1 MTLHYF
7 LSFCLAI
14 LLIGLPGISLTLL
27 LLYRQSEKWL
37 ANWQPIIFFLPLPAG
52 FLIISIIMESLVLLG
67 KLSFSRVL
75 TFSVAFSVFTLL
87 LLSKSLRKKQL
98 KNLFR
103 IKGNQWILLPIVFLV
118 IYIVL
123 TAVPFDFIFD
133 STDCG
138 TYVSSGINAF
148 KTGSFRFYDLEIV
161 EADQDFIDSFYY
173 LTPPE
178 RYSSAAMFHFEGV
191 MGTSFF
197 IRSLKTGLI
206 EPRYFNLHP
215 LWIGLFVKIFG
226 LTPGVWL
233 ATPFLALC
241 GFIGVFLLSWALA
254 GRLASILTAG
264 LLSVFV
270 LQIWFGRYIT
280 TEMSTQ
286 AALMNGLAW
295 LLIFNQDR
303 STERNNAPVF
313 PALTAAMMIGISHF
327 SRIDSILVAPALVLG
342 IFIWIV
348 FHNKTTRAWLF
359 LSVYGLILLA
369 ASVTA
374 IVIAHSYTMETLV
387 HVNVYQM
394 TKVQIS
400 ILIICFLLAL
410 FLVHYLKKQSGKLS
424 AFFQDYGKIIQITLI
439 LLICLSFIYGLVFR
453 PILNPPNYKAFYE
466 ADSTTRSRSLSQMT
480 VRWLGWYLSKP
491 LLLLAIIGLS
501 LLFYKKWS
509 LNKAPVFLVFGL
521 YGFYFLYAFRCTP
534 YHYWGMRRFI
544 PVIIPSLL
552 IGIGYLYQEAF
563 LWCLKKEK
571 LKMAL
576 VFALVYLSSFIFFA
590 RDLHLIYRFVFWEG
604 AIDTLEEISAALPSN
619 SRLILP
625 DYPGCYLYIP
635 LKLIF
640 DKNVYMFQKSADLNV
655 VMPIIRNW
663 LNDDERV
670 FVMSVSKPSIDY
682 YEDFYI
688 QPILEGQPKYPLIG
702 NFVEKKPDTIRYHRV
717 PYYLVEITVPKTPE
731 GNDAPA

>member
-1 MTLHYF
+1 MTLHHF
-7 LSFCLAI
+7 LSFCLAV

-75 TFSVAFSVFTLL
+75 IISTAFSALSLL

-133 STDCG
+133 TTDCG

-148 KTGSFRFYDLEIV
+148 KTGSFRFYDLEIA
-161 EADQDFIDSFYY
+161 EAAQDFIDTFYY

-178 RYSSAAMFHFEGV
+178 RYSSAAKFHFEGV
-191 MGTSFF
+191 MGTGFF

-226 LTPGVWL
+226 LAPGVWL

-241 GFIGVFLLSWALA
+241 GFIGVFLLCWALA

-286 AALMNGLAW
+286 AALMNGFAW

-313 PALTAAMMIGISHF
+313 PALTAATMIGISHF

-348 FHNKTTRAWLF
+348 FQNKTTRAWLF
-359 LSVYGLILLA
+359 LTVYGLILLA

-400 ILIICFLLAL
+400 ILIICFLLAFIL
-410 FLVHYLKKQSGKLS
+410 LHYLKKQSRKLS

-453 PILNPPNYKAFYE
+453 PILNPPDYKAFYE

-480 VRWLGWYLSKP
+480 VRWLSWYLSLP
-491 LLLLAIIGLS
+491 MLLAAITGLS

-509 LNKAPVFLVFGL
+509 LNTAPVFLVFGL

-563 LWCLKKEK
+563 LWSLKKEK

-635 LKLIF
+635 LKLIY
-640 DKNVYMFQKSADLNV
+640 DKNVYMLQKVAKPEDAKH
-655 VMPIIRNW
+655 IIRGW
-663 LNDDERV
+663 LRDGERV